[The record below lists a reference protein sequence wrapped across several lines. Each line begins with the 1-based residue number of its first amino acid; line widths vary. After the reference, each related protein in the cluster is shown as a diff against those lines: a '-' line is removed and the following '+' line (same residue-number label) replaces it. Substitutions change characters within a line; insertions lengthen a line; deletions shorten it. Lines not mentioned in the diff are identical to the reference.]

1 MAAKSTRQSK
11 SKTSCDFLLP
21 EEIADLSALLE
32 DQEAENYY
40 KLAGAKHKKSK
51 SKSSKSSAKVNSA
64 ASLDQSASHSVDDL
78 IALETLRK
86 ENLAAELKLTEA
98 KLELAKLSTSSSSA
112 TPPPVS
118 PVQLEKIIAPSSSPG
133 SAVEHFATLEQ
144 IRAKKKASTS
154 LPNCY
159 LFSAKGTVEY
169 DKLDLAEFV
178 SGFLE
183 FCKEQPESRQQRL
196 FRHLQLLMDRAIT
209 YSWSSVR
216 NFHLSVHNAV
226 DLGRLAWNA
235 SNAIRERAQTFFT
248 HQDLRSSTAAT
259 SRSNPSSQT
268 RNRAKESYC
277 RDWNYSGKCSW
288 NLSDASYKLVH
299 RCRVCDSTDHA
310 MLTCAKRK
318 YPIPAVQSSLFSS
331 ATEQTSLLSSLLRLS
346 DEVWACGAPNAFAAK
361 RPVHCGF
368 NIDYWLQYLEHY
380 EDRIVVDFLRFG
392 WPINCRTHVLPLST
406 LRNHPSAAANYTCLT
421 LYIAKELDHQSVM
434 GPFHRNPFNSDCVI
448 SPLMCV
454 PKRDTDELRIVHD
467 MSFPEGFSVNDG
479 ISKDSYLDQSFKL
492 RLPGIDCLVEFINAK
507 GRGCHIFKKDLRRAY
522 RQIPIDPA
530 DYRLLG
536 MCIDGSI
543 YFHTSL
549 PFGLRSATLICQRTT
564 KSVVHILNNEG
575 ISVDVYIDDFY
586 SAESPSRS
594 NQSFQRMNSL
604 FTELGLLASPEKD
617 VPPCHQML
625 CLGIWIDTLDMTL
638 SVPAFRV
645 SELQQELQKWLCK
658 SV

>member
-1 MAAKSTRQSK
+1 M
-11 SKTSCDFLLP
+11 
-21 EEIADLSALLE
+21 LSPL
-32 DQEAENYY
+32 
-40 KLAGAKHKKSK
+40 
-51 SKSSKSSAKVNSA
+51 
-64 ASLDQSASHSVDDL
+64 
-78 IALETLRK
+78 
-86 ENLAAELKLTEA
+86 
-98 KLELAKLSTSSSSA
+98 
-112 TPPPVS
+112 
-118 PVQLEKIIAPSSSPG
+118 
-133 SAVEHFATLEQ
+133 
-144 IRAKKKASTS
+144 
-154 LPNCY
+154 
-159 LFSAKGTVEY
+159 
-169 DKLDLAEFV
+169 
-178 SGFLE
+178 
-183 FCKEQPESRQQRL
+183 
-196 FRHLQLLMDRAIT
+196 
-209 YSWSSVR
+209 
-216 NFHLSVHNAV
+216 
-226 DLGRLAWNA
+226 
-235 SNAIRERAQTFFT
+235 
-248 HQDLRSSTAAT
+248 
-259 SRSNPSSQT
+259 
-268 RNRAKESYC
+268 
-277 RDWNYSGKCSW
+277 
-288 NLSDASYKLVH
+288 
-299 RCRVCDSTDHA
+299 
-310 MLTCAKRK
+310 
-318 YPIPAVQSSLFSS
+318 
-331 ATEQTSLLSSLLRLS
+331 
-346 DEVWACGAPNAFAAK
+346 K
-361 RPVHCGF
+361 RPVHSGF

-392 WPINCRTHVLPLST
+392 WPINCRAHVLPLST
-406 LRNHPSAAANYTCLT
+406 LRNHPSAAANDTCLT

-467 MSFPEGFSVNDG
+467 LSFPEGFSVNDG

-492 RLPGIDCLVEFINAK
+492 RLPGIDRLVEFINAK

-604 FTELGLLASPEKD
+604 FTELGLLASQEKD

-658 SV
+658 TSFSRRELQQLLGKLSFVSACVRPGRAFMCRLLNALRSCHSRPKSASFPVTDELHSDIDWWLFFLSHFNGVSVIPSDVVISNPELFATDACLTGCGAVCFGEYFHREFPEFILAKGLHINALELLTVVIAIKLWSLKLAGLSVELLSDNTTCVAVINSQYSTNVFMQRCLRELWLQLALFNIQLVVRSVRGSDNWLADSLSRLHVGEVTTKFHSWWSNPQLSQRHVDDSLFEFAVV